1 MMARTFRRQ
10 PSPRHLALQ
19 RLRSLATSEPPRC
32 IFATA
37 TLRPNDHP
45 TDGEQWGGDEVTA
58 VLRDL
63 RERSGGA
70 SPDLV
75 FVIANHMMGEGVL
88 EKCVANIRDG
98 LLDADDF
105 PNTMEAREVGGRGGA
120 IIDDFPN
127 TMEALGEA
135 REVEA
140 REVGGRGGVI
150 IGASTTGGV
159 INEFANGG
167 EHMEPEPLTVV
178 MAGSLPKGSLLLPF
192 SVSSADDGA
201 LPDLMTVAE
210 DEQAATW
217 MGFLGREGR
226 DDAPGVVVL
235 GARLANSEGF
245 LRRLDTYVI
254 KYIWVEYCICT
265 LCCVLCTVYCVLF
278 ALHVPYT
285 LVGEKKV
292 FYYVLLL

>member
-1 MMARTFRRQ
+1 MMARTFRLQ

-19 RLRSLATSEPPRC
+19 RLRSLATSEQPPRC

-63 RERSGGA
+63 RERSGGGA

-167 EHMEPEPLTVV
+167 EHMEPEPLMVV
-178 MAGSLPKGSLLLPF
+178 MAASRKAPCSCPF
-192 SVSSADDGA
+192 RCR
-201 LPDLMTVAE
+201 PPT
-210 DEQAATW
+210 T
-217 MGFLGREGR
+217 GRY
-226 DDAPGVVVL
+226 P
-235 GARLANSEGF
+235 
-245 LRRLDTYVI
+245 I
-254 KYIWVEYCICT
+254 
-265 LCCVLCTVYCVLF
+265 
-278 ALHVPYT
+278 
-285 LVGEKKV
+285 
-292 FYYVLLL
+292 

>member
-1 MMARTFRRQ
+1 MMARTFRLQ

-105 PNTMEAREVGGRGGA
+105 PNTMEA
-120 IIDDFPN
+120 
-127 TMEALGEA
+127 LGEA

-167 EHMEPEPLTVV
+167 EHMEPEPLMVV

-254 KYIWVEYCICT
+254 KCIWVEYCICT

-278 ALHVPYT
+278 ALCT
-285 LVGEKKV
+285 LHLGG
-292 FYYVLLL
+292 

>member
-1 MMARTFRRQ
+1 MAYQKGCRTAWSRLYLQYTVGRPTQRGFLKPISTLERDERSNPPPNPPPLTPSPRMMARTFRRQ

-105 PNTMEAREVGGRGGA
+105 PNTMEA
-120 IIDDFPN
+120 
-127 TMEALGEA
+127 LGEA

-167 EHMEPEPLTVV
+167 EHMEPEPLMVV

-192 SVSSADDGA
+192 SVSGATRSDDRRGGRTGGHVDGVSRTRGA
-201 LPDLMTVAE
+201 
-210 DEQAATW
+210 
-217 MGFLGREGR
+217 
-226 DDAPGVVVL
+226 
-235 GARLANSEGF
+235 
-245 LRRLDTYVI
+245 
-254 KYIWVEYCICT
+254 
-265 LCCVLCTVYCVLF
+265 
-278 ALHVPYT
+278 
-285 LVGEKKV
+285 
-292 FYYVLLL
+292 